1 MIRRVRDLSIR
12 TKVSAAFGLVFL
24 VVVALGLV
32 AISRLSALNDTAAE
46 IRDNWL
52 PSTGLAGEMS
62 SALESYG
69 VWQGRFILALT
80 DNDVDAATSNL
91 KRAIETIDRMRAQY
105 QPLITLGT
113 DEERLMAEF
122 DKAWA
127 EQKAIATKYFKREHT
142 DSWELFND
150 ENHASFQKAA
160 TALQKD
166 LEFNVAAGKAV
177 ADKGTEVY
185 ASTRLVLMGAVGGA
199 GVICLVLGYGL
210 VSGVSGPIRRMT
222 GTMDRL
228 AAHDLKVEIAGAERR
243 DEIGAMAAAVQVFK
257 DNLVNADR
265 LAAEQ
270 AAERAAKE
278 QRATRMAALAHGFEA
293 KAGDLVAALAAASTQ
308 LEATAQ
314 SMSSTATET
323 NQQAATVAAAAE
335 EASAGVQTV
344 ASAAEQLTSSIG
356 EISRQVAQSARMTVK
371 AAEDARHTDTIVRA
385 LAQGAERIGNV
396 VGLITDIAGQTNLL
410 ALNATIEAA
419 RAGDAGKGFAV
430 VASEVKNLAQQT
442 AKATEEIGSQIAQ
455 IQGATGEAVEAIKGI
470 TGVIEEVSAI
480 AASIASAVEEQGAAT
495 AEIARNVQQTASS
508 AYEVT
513 SNIAGVSQ
521 AANQTGDAANQVLGA
536 AGQVSRQ
543 AEDLAGEVGRFVADV
558 RAA

>member
-1 MIRRVRDLSIR
+1 MIRRIRDLSIR
-12 TKVSAAFGLVFL
+12 TKVFTAFGLVFL
-24 VVVALGLV
+24 VVLALGLV
-32 AISRLSALNDTAAE
+32 AINRLSAINDRAAE

-80 DNDVDAATSNL
+80 DSDVDTATKSL
-91 KRAIETIDRMRAQY
+91 KSAIASIDRMRAQY
-105 QPLITLGT
+105 QPLINEGT
-113 DEERLMAEF
+113 EEQRLIAEF

-127 EQKAIATKYFKREHT
+127 EQKAIADKYFKREHT

-166 LEFNVAAGKAV
+166 LEFNVAAGKGV
-177 ADKGTEVY
+177 ADQGTAVY
-185 ASTRLVLMGAVGGA
+185 INTRRVLIGAIAGA
-199 GVICLVLGYGL
+199 GIICLLLGYGL
-210 VSGVSGPIRRMT
+210 VKGASGPIRRMT
-222 GTMDRL
+222 ATMDRL
-228 AAHDLKVEIAGAERR
+228 AAHDLEAEIAGADRR

-270 AAERAAKE
+270 EAERAAKE
-278 QRATRMAALAHGFEA
+278 QRAAHMEAIAHGFEA
-293 KAGDLVAALAAASTQ
+293 KAGDLVATLAAASTQ

-344 ASAAEQLTSSIG
+344 ASAAEELTSSIG

-385 LAQGAERIGNV
+385 LAQGAEKIGNV

-442 AKATEEIGSQIAQ
+442 AKATEEIGAQIAQ

-521 AANQTGDAANQVLGA
+521 AANQTGEAANQVLGA

>member
-1 MIRRVRDLSIR
+1 MIRRIRDLSIR

-32 AISRLSALNDTAAE
+32 AISRLSALNDRAAD

-52 PSTGLAGEMS
+52 PSTGLAGEMA

-80 DNDVDAATSNL
+80 DSDVDAATKNL
-91 KRAIETIDRMRAQY
+91 KSAIASIDRMRAQY
-105 QPLITLGT
+105 QPLITPGT
-113 DEERLMAEF
+113 EEERLIAEF

-127 EQKAIATKYFKREHT
+127 EQKAVADKYFKREHT
-142 DSWELFND
+142 DSWELFNE
-150 ENHASFQKAA
+150 ENHVSFQRAA
-160 TALQKD
+160 AALQKD
-166 LEFNVAAGKAV
+166 LEFNVAAGKEV

-185 ASTRLVLMGAVGGA
+185 ATTRLVLMGAIAGA
-199 GVICLVLGYGL
+199 GIICLLLGYGL
-210 VSGVSGPIRRMT
+210 ISGVSGPIRRMT
-222 GTMDRL
+222 ATMDRL
-228 AAHDLKVEIAGAERR
+228 AAHDLDAEIVGAERR

-270 AAERAAKE
+270 EAERTAKE
-278 QRATRMAALAHGFEA
+278 QRAAHMEALAHGFEA
-293 KAGDLVAALAAASTQ
+293 KAGDLVATLAAASTQ

-344 ASAAEQLTSSIG
+344 ASAAEELTSSIG

-385 LAQGAERIGNV
+385 LAQGAEKIGNV

-442 AKATEEIGSQIAQ
+442 AKATEEIGAQIAQ

-521 AANQTGDAANQVLGA
+521 AANQTGEAANQVLGA